1 MTGPQRGARHQRSRA
16 PRAWVFG
23 TAGLAAA
30 LAAAGVVVVL
40 LTSRG
45 PPARP
50 TPLATDITSTQAA
63 GLANLG
69 PLPAGSGPAGA
80 TALLSEAHGE
90 LAFTPSSGGDVIQPS
105 QQWQADQMGGGAY
118 ILVFT
123 PDGQC
128 LTSTATRHGAIAR
141 LAGCHLGLSQRW
153 SHPYLGTDPAGRGYW
168 QLRSVADG
176 RCLMVSGQQ
185 PGGDAGVAMQPCSP
199 SMAWQQL
206 ISFLTP
212 F

>member
-1 MTGPQRGARHQRSRA
+1 ML
-16 PRAWVFG
+16 G
-23 TAGLAAA
+23 TAGLAAVV
-30 LAAAGVVVVL
+30 AAVAVGAVL

-45 PPARP
+45 TPAATRP
-50 TPLATDITSTQAA
+50 TPFATDISSSQAV

-69 PLPAGSGPAGA
+69 PPPAGDGPAGA
-80 TALLSEAHGE
+80 ESLLSGSQAG
-90 LAFTPSSGGDVIQPS
+90 LTFTPGSGGNTIRPS
-105 QQWQADQMGGGAY
+105 QQWQADQMSDGAF

-128 LTSTATRHGAIAR
+128 LTAAATRHGPAAR
-141 LAGCHLGLSQRW
+141 LAGCHLGPSQRW

-168 QLRSVADG
+168 QLRSIADG
-176 RCLMVSGQQ
+176 RCVAVGGKQ
-185 PGGDAGVAMQPCSP
+185 PDGSIGAAMQPCS
-199 SMAWQQL
+199 SSKAWPQL